1 MAEEVSKNSP
11 TGERPARRR
20 WELWLAVP
28 VVLTLGFALFPRGSF
43 PPLTRARFDEAKQ
56 RWQQHG
62 PANYDIE
69 IRVDGRQKANYAVS
83 VRDGDVTAATRDGS
97 PLTQRR
103 TQDTWSVP
111 GMFDTMRVDLEN
123 IEKRTQGKADAST
136 PHVRARVEFDT
147 RLGYPKRFV
156 RIEETKRDG
165 NFEVY
170 WEVTKLSEPAGDM
183 SAEGK

>member
-1 MAEEVSKNSP
+1 
-11 TGERPARRR
+11 
-20 WELWLAVP
+20 
-28 VVLTLGFALFPRGSF
+28 
-43 PPLTRARFDEAKQ
+43 
-56 RWQQHG
+56 
-62 PANYDIE
+62 
-69 IRVDGRQKANYAVS
+69 VS
-83 VRDGDVTAATRDGS
+83 VRDGQVTAATRDGS

-123 IEKRTQGKADAST
+123 IEKRTQGKADTST